1 MRISGSQHGVRWFAD
16 QLTFLNWSHP
26 SEHMAS
32 FETRVTEIRADPR
45 GGFFVRLKPHFLER
59 DVEYQNIS
67 LEPHFDNHCASI
79 AEDSIEVR
87 TEHAPPV
94 YVGQIVAVY
103 AVEPE
108 LPSF

>member
-1 MRISGSQHGVRWFAD
+1 
-16 QLTFLNWSHP
+16 
-26 SEHMAS
+26 MAS

-45 GGFFVRLKPHFLER
+45 GGFSVRLKPHFLEG
-59 DVEYQNIS
+59 DVAYQKIC

-94 YVGQIVAVY
+94 YVGPIVTVY

-108 LPSF
+108 QPSF

>member
-1 MRISGSQHGVRWFAD
+1 MHACRRRII
-16 QLTFLNWSHP
+16 LFLGFLACSVTLI
-26 SEHMAS
+26 SLLGGTMAS

-45 GGFFVRLKPHFLER
+45 GGFSVMLKPHFLER
-59 DVEYQNIS
+59 DVAYQKVW

-87 TEHAPPV
+87 TENAPPV
-94 YVGQIVAVY
+94 YVGQIVTVY

-108 LPSF
+108 HPTF

>member
-1 MRISGSQHGVRWFAD
+1 MQWPPSAFWPKPWEARPSGAAGHQHRQGRRLPARLSV
-16 QLTFLNWSHP
+16 
-26 SEHMAS
+26 M
-32 FETRVTEIRADPR
+32 
-45 GGFFVRLKPHFLER
+45 LKPHFLER
-59 DVEYQNIS
+59 NVAYQKVW

-87 TEHAPPV
+87 TENAPPV
-94 YVGQIVAVY
+94 YVGQIVTVY

>member
-1 MRISGSQHGVRWFAD
+1 
-16 QLTFLNWSHP
+16 
-26 SEHMAS
+26 MAS
-32 FETRVTEIRADPR
+32 FETRLTEIRADPR
-45 GGFFVRLKPHFLER
+45 GGFSVRLKPHFLER
-59 DVEYQNIS
+59 DVAYQKIW
-67 LEPHFDNHCASI
+67 LEPQFNNHCASI

-94 YVGQIVAVY
+94 YAGQIVTVY

>member
-1 MRISGSQHGVRWFAD
+1 
-16 QLTFLNWSHP
+16 
-26 SEHMAS
+26 MAS

-45 GGFFVRLKPHFLER
+45 GGFSVMLKPNFLER
-59 DVEYQNIS
+59 DVAYQKVW
-67 LEPHFDNHCASI
+67 LEPHFEKHCASI

-87 TEHAPPV
+87 TENAPPV
-94 YVGQIVAVY
+94 YVGQIVTVY

>member
-1 MRISGSQHGVRWFAD
+1 
-16 QLTFLNWSHP
+16 
-26 SEHMAS
+26 MAS

-45 GGFFVRLKPHFLER
+45 GGFSVRLKPHFLEG
-59 DVEYQNIS
+59 DVAYQKIC

-94 YVGQIVAVY
+94 YVGQIVTVY

-108 LPSF
+108 QPSF